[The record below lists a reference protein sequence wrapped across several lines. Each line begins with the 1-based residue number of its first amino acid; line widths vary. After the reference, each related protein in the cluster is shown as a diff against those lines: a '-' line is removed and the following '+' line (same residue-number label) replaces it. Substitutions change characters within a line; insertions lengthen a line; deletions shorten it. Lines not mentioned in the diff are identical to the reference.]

1 VVEKEKNMQQVALV
15 TGGGRGIGQGISLA
29 LVEAGYHV
37 IVLQRSSLA
46 DDLQG
51 HEHIDFIAVDLGV
64 GAEFEGVVST
74 IAERY
79 GRLDLLVNNAGV
91 MLQQTM
97 GNIVRHDWD
106 LLMALN
112 VSTPV
117 FLTQAL
123 LPMLVA
129 SQGNVIHIGSIEGW
143 AANPDHVAYCASK
156 GAIHSMT
163 KAMAIDLG
171 PQGVRCNAIAPGW
184 IRSQLSD
191 DYING
196 QANVAEAWQGLL
208 NMHPVGRVGEPQDI
222 GQAVVF
228 LASDQASFISG
239 QVLVVDGARTSKLP
253 LPF

>member
-1 VVEKEKNMQQVALV
+1 
-15 TGGGRGIGQGISLA
+15 
-29 LVEAGYHV
+29 
-37 IVLQRSSLA
+37 
-46 DDLQG
+46 
-51 HEHIDFIAVDLGV
+51 
-64 GAEFEGVVST
+64 
-74 IAERY
+74 
-79 GRLDLLVNNAGV
+79 
-91 MLQQTM
+91 
-97 GNIVRHDWD
+97 
-106 LLMALN
+106 
-112 VSTPV
+112 
-117 FLTQAL
+117 
-123 LPMLVA
+123 
-129 SQGNVIHIGSIEGW
+129 
-143 AANPDHVAYCASK
+143 
-156 GAIHSMT
+156 MT

-253 LPF
+253 LSF

>member
-1 VVEKEKNMQQVALV
+1 MQQVALV

-29 LVEAGYHV
+29 LVAAGYQV
-37 IVLQRSSLA
+37 VVVQRSSLP
-46 DDLQG
+46 DDLQN
-51 HEHIDFIAVDLGV
+51 HEHIDFIAADLGV
-64 GAEFEGVVST
+64 GAEFEDVVKCVS
-74 IAERY
+74 ERY

-91 MLQQTM
+91 MLQQSM
-97 GNIVRHDWD
+97 GNIVRADWD

-129 SQGNVIHIGSIEGW
+129 SQGNVIHIGSIEGL

-196 QANVAEAWQGLL
+196 QANVAQAWQGLL

-253 LPF
+253 LSF